1 MSDVTPGLPEPV
13 EAAPEAPASSVSP
26 PPPPPPSFQGATA
39 VATVP
44 VWPNGKPMLDAAGRP
59 VSDKSRLAAALL
71 CWFLGT
77 LGIHRFYVGKIGTGV
92 LMIVTLGGVGIWTI
106 IDFIVILIGSFRDKD
121 GKALQNW

>member
-1 MSDVTPGLPEPV
+1 MSDVPPGLPDPV
-13 EAAPEAPASSVSP
+13 ETAPEAPASSVSP

-71 CWFLGT
+71 CWFLG
-77 LGIHRFYVGKIGTGV
+77 
-92 LMIVTLGGVGIWTI
+92 GVGIWTI

>member
-1 MSDVTPGLPEPV
+1 MSDVTPGLPDPV
-13 EAAPEAPASSVSP
+13 EAAPAAPASSV